1 MIVAD
6 ILVEEFY
13 VGTTGPYGDDP
24 SDLILVPYW
33 HHPPDYDHEVLD
45 DGVTL
50 DDVSWV
56 LASDEDGGFEP
67 LLHGVPGCTTGAG
80 DAEPPLPGC
89 VPERGVPA

>member
-33 HHPPDYDHEVLD
+33 HHPPDEVD

-56 LASDEDGGFEP
+56 LDSDEDGGCEP
-67 LLHGVPGCTTGAG
+67 LLHSVPGSAASAAG
-80 DAEPPLPGC
+80 VEPALPGC
-89 VPERGVPA
+89 VSERQVPA